1 MYTTTNSRPLD
12 KRHHLV
18 VTTQKSS
25 LAQDKS
31 NPEGGAASHKTKGT
45 KKGGEKN
52 QPISQFIEGGQGS
65 ERGTI
70 ECFCFVYK
78 ERVLRRSL
86 LKDKRGTSP
95 PTTNSR
101 KAKPRKEKLEGPR
114 NSKHRL

>member
-45 KKGGEKN
+45 KKGGKKTN
-52 QPISQFIEGGQGS
+52 PS
-65 ERGTI
+65 
-70 ECFCFVYK
+70 
-78 ERVLRRSL
+78 LSL
-86 LKDKRGTSP
+86 LKEDKGRRG
-95 PTTNSR
+95 
-101 KAKPRKEKLEGPR
+101 GQ
-114 NSKHRL
+114 